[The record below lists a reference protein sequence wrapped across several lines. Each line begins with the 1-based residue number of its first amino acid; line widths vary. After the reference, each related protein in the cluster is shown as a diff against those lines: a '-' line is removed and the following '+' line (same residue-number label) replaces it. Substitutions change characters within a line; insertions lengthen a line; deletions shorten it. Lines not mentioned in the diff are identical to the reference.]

1 MAFMICPKSPCG
13 LHLLLFSLL
22 QLHRLPLCYLNT
34 AGMLLFLV
42 PAGHAWL
49 TPPPS
54 GLYANVTFSV
64 RAFLTALI

>member
-1 MAFMICPKSPCG
+1 MICPKSPCG
-13 LHLLLFSLL
+13 LHLLLLSLL
-22 QLHRLPLCYLNT
+22 QLHWLPLRYLNT

-49 TPPPS
+49 TPSPLS

-64 RAFLTALI
+64 RAFLTTLI